1 MRKYQIHNQIT
12 GLSEEAP
19 TFQDALVLQ
28 ERIKQDYL
36 EFVKGLFDIT
46 VIDQNEDGSWT
57 YRLADENGNPVI
69 PEPYVSPDK
78 ETPAEENPAEENPAE
93 GTV

>member
-36 EFVKGLFDIT
+36 EFVKVLFDIT
-46 VIDQNEDGSWT
+46 VLDQNEDGSWT
-57 YRLADENGNPVI
+57 YRLSDENGNPVT
-69 PEPYVSPDK
+69 PEPYISPD
-78 ETPAEENPAEENPAE
+78 E

>member
-1 MRKYQIHNQIT
+1 MRKYKVHNQVT
-12 GLSEEAP
+12 GLSEEVS

-36 EFVKGLFDIT
+36 EFNKGLFDIT
-46 VIDQNEDGSWT
+46 VLTQNEDGSWT
-57 YRLADENGNPVI
+57 YALSDENGNPVI
-69 PEPYVSPDK
+69 REPYVSPD
-78 ETPAEENPAEENPAE
+78 E